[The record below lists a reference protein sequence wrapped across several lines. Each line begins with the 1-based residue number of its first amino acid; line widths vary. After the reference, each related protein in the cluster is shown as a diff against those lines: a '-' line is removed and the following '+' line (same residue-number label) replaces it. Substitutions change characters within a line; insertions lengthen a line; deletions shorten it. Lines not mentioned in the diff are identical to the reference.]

1 MARLLP
7 WFFQYTVD
15 LRLGEFRSV
24 CQECGALEFIPF
36 ECDKG
41 DTLLMEVLAFYEA
54 GGTLFTIE
62 HDGNVMNVVP
72 VALSELQDAILR
84 ANSR

>member
-1 MARLLP
+1 
-7 WFFQYTVD
+7 
-15 LRLGEFRSV
+15 
-24 CQECGALEFIPF
+24 
-36 ECDKG
+36 
-41 DTLLMEVLAFYEA
+41 MEVLAFYEA